1 MKILGIGL
9 SGVVLEISETECI
22 KIYPTRFS
30 EYSYR
35 QETRP
40 ELLRTLKRL
49 DPQQNY
55 FVYARPCKVPMIPD
69 LWEIYGRYMNA
80 IARKGKLVQMKDFKL
95 QVRRAA
101 KFPRMD
107 PLGEV
112 TREDIDHLAEAL
124 DLLHGAGWTHR
135 DLHAAN
141 VMRGKDGLPRI
152 IDWGEAEKSDDMEP
166 DWNSLDEF

>member
-1 MKILGIGL
+1 MKILGIGV
-9 SGVVLEISETECI
+9 SGVVLAVSEEECM

-40 ELLRTLKRL
+40 ELLRTLKRI
-49 DPQQNY
+49 DPNQQW
-55 FVYARPCKVPMIPD
+55 FVYAKPCRVPEIPN

-80 IARKGKLVQMKDFKL
+80 LARRGKLVQLKDFKL

-101 KFPRMD
+101 RFPRML
-107 PLGEV
+107 PLGDV
-112 TREDIDHLAEAL
+112 SREDLEHLSEAL
-124 DLLHGAGWTHR
+124 DLLHGEGWTHR
-135 DLHAAN
+135 DLHPGN
-141 VMRGKDGLPRI
+141 VMRGDDGLPRI
-152 IDWGEAEKSDDMEP
+152 IDWGEAEKSQHTDP

>member
-1 MKILGIGL
+1 MKILGTGMA
-9 SGVVLEISETECI
+9 GVVLELSEDECL

-49 DPQQNY
+49 DPHQKY
-55 FVYARPCKVPMIPD
+55 FVYARPCKVPEIPN
-69 LWEIYGRYMNA
+69 LWEVYGRYMNA
-80 IARKGKLVQMKDFKL
+80 IARRGKLVQLKDYKL
-95 QVRRAA
+95 QPRRAVR
-101 KFPRMD
+101 FPRLE
-107 PLGEV
+107 PLEDAS
-112 TREDIDHLAEAL
+112 REDLDHLSEAL

-135 DLHAAN
+135 DLHPGN
-141 VMRGKDGLPRI
+141 VMRGPDGLPRI
-152 IDWGEAEKSDDMEP
+152 IDWGEAEKSPHTDA